1 MVLGVLW
8 GGAVF
13 SRRGRG
19 GGGVGGAKGG
29 GEGWGSAGDEARV
42 RNMDEGLLPMNCSCG
57 HSESMSCRG
66 LPLELSGRGPTSC
79 VYSLTTLSTR
89 EGGREGEREGGK
101 EGGREGGKEG
111 GRKKEKEGGRDKYR
125 IAGNVCTN
133 S

>member
-13 SRRGRG
+13 SGRGRG
-19 GGGVGGAKGG
+19 GGAVGGAKGG
-29 GEGWGSAGDEARV
+29 GGEWGLAGDEARV

-89 EGGREGEREGGK
+89 EGGREGGRKRRREGGREEER
-101 EGGREGGKEG
+101 EGGREGEISYSGKCL
-111 GRKKEKEGGRDKYR
+111 Y
-125 IAGNVCTN
+125 
-133 S
+133 